1 MAFHPQ
7 FDDSYRN
14 DVDCYKQVAPRPQE
28 GSSHTTTTLNSN
40 TELKDGGENDPD
52 LNKELNVE
60 GGFMRMALSG
70 GRSFPPTNS
79 KITMLVDS
87 GATEHFVDEL
97 ISELTEKMLNCTVL
111 NTPKNI
117 RAAGKQALLGTAT
130 GILSGVITDKAGDK
144 HEVSR
149 FS

>member
-87 GATEHFVDEL
+87 GATEHFVDDKL
-97 ISELTEKMLNCTVL
+97 IPVSYTHLTLPT
-111 NTPKNI
+111 
-117 RAAGKQALLGTAT
+117 
-130 GILSGVITDKAGDK
+130 KA
-144 HEVSR
+144 
-149 FS
+149 

>member
-87 GATEHFVDEL
+87 GATEHFVDDKLIPEL
-97 ISELTEKMLNCTVL
+97 KEKMLNRTVL
-111 NTPKNI
+111 NTKNTSG
-117 RAAGKQALLGTAT
+117 REAGTA
-130 GILSGVITDKAGDK
+130 GYRHWYFIWRHNRQSW
-144 HEVSR
+144 
-149 FS
+149 